1 MSRRA
6 LLALA
11 CLPLLAAAP
20 ASGPPARKVLAPTG
34 FPGWQTHNVC
44 FPFVVRDPATAR
56 WRMYYTGSAT
66 DQRSESAWD
75 LWVTGVATS
84 SDLVRWKYPD
94 DYEPVIVGRRF
105 LEGDLVEY
113 GGAAPTFDAIVASAA
128 WVLKDGAGWRAWYTG
143 WNGDERPLGG
153 GRVEQVHFRI
163 GYASSPDGL
172 RWTRRPGAAEEG
184 AMLGL
189 GAPGEIDALAA
200 AHPSV
205 LAVGATYH
213 LWYEAYDGTT
223 WRIAHAHSAD
233 GVLWTK
239 DGAVLPSGAADALDG
254 LGARDPVVR
263 KTADGFE
270 LWYQGRSRA
279 SPSFPVRRATSADGV
294 TWTRDAREVV
304 LHPDPPL
311 AGDERVHVGSVLP
324 RPDGSL
330 LVFFA
335 KETAVPRAATWGTV
349 IDRSTAIYSETVRP

>member
-1 MSRRA
+1 MRHFA
-6 LLALA
+6 FLLA
-11 CLPLLAAAP
+11 CLAFVAAAP
-20 ASGPPARKVLAPTG
+20 GPVPTARKVLAPTG

-44 FPFVVRDPATAR
+44 FPFVVRDPVTAR

-66 DQRSESAWD
+66 DQRADSAWD
-75 LWVTGVATS
+75 RWVTGVATS

-113 GGAAPTFDAIVASAA
+113 GGAALTFDAIVASAA
-128 WVLKDGAGWRAWYTG
+128 WVVRDGARWRAWYTG

-163 GYASSPDGL
+163 GYATSPDGL
-172 RWTRRPGAAEEG
+172 RWTRRAGPAGEG
-184 AMLGL
+184 AMVGL
-189 GAPGEIDALAA
+189 GAPGEVDALAA
-200 AHPSV
+200 AHPCV
-205 LAVGATYH
+205 VQVGATYH

-233 GVLWTK
+233 GLLWTK
-239 DGAVLPSGAADALDG
+239 DGAALPPGGADALDG
-254 LGARDPVVR
+254 LGARHPVVG

-279 SPSFPVRRATSADGV
+279 APSFHVLRATSTDGLA
-294 TWTRDAREVV
+294 WRRDTREVV

-311 AGDERVHVGSVLP
+311 TGDERVHVGSVLP

-335 KETAVPRAATWGTV
+335 KETAVPRAAAWGTV